1 MATVRVM
8 YWKEIPIQVQA
19 EDDTKAVSI
28 PLDDRFQQAADAI
41 SMMDGSAGTDEYLSG
56 WQWSKKKEVDDAL
69 ETAALREADRINRNM
84 PEDFVKRIR
93 DMYNEGTRNPSAGAI
108 DHWMDL

>member
-56 WQWSKKKEVDDAL
+56 WEWSKKKEVGDTL
-69 ETAALREADRINRNM
+69 ETAAQREADRINRNM
-84 PEDFVKRIR
+84 PKDFVKRIR
-93 DMYNEGTRNPSAGAI
+93 NMYNEGTRNPSAGAI

>member
-8 YWKEIPIQVQA
+8 YCKEIPIQVQA
-19 EDDTKAVSI
+19 VDDTKAVSV

-56 WQWSKKKEVDDAL
+56 GEWSRKKEVDDAL
-69 ETAALREADRINRNM
+69 ETAAIREADRINRNM

-93 DMYNEGTRNPSAGAI
+93 NMYNEGTRNPSAGTI